1 MKSKK
6 SPPPKNR
13 CPISKNCLGCYDC
26 IPKSPHMVSG
36 AGLEAVSP
44 FDKDELRVAI
54 ENRMEIR

>member
-1 MKSKK
+1 
-6 SPPPKNR
+6 
-13 CPISKNCLGCYDC
+13 
-26 IPKSPHMVSG
+26 MVSG